1 MKIGSILY
9 NAIKAYLEN
18 EYMHD
23 YRVVLH
29 GILKNLCKELGFN
42 KEDAKIEELVDFLKN
57 YILEK
62 RTKKYYTFDFKIN
75 GNDIE
80 GKIIVE
86 RFGKIFDTIEE
97 IRKLLYVYYA
107 YSKNPSLTAQKI
119 EFLYKVFKPIFDIP
133 KNNKEIITDN
143 ESVKKY
149 YEKFFDWLIE
159 QYKTKNFLLITVV
172 GESGSGKTVTT
183 FYLASELAKRL
194 NTKMSYL
201 STLSEVD
208 KLIEHCVFRGD
219 EELLDSSIFVFD
231 ESYVITQKLENAFY
245 KFLNVLRWYTQTNK
259 AIVFIVLHSRHQA
272 SKNLKQN
279 VDYYFILDNNKFVK
293 VFNNSVDLSEIIRNI
308 RTYQGRLKFQD
319 GYLKTFRLLLDGDI
333 TTNINNTIIQKQIKG
348 KKNIVERVKIAFN
361 RYKFSV

>member
-42 KEDAKIEELVDFLKN
+42 KDAKIEELVDFLKN

-62 RTKKYYTFDFKIN
+62 RTKMYYTFDFKIN
-75 GNDIE
+75 GNGVE
-80 GKIIVE
+80 GKIVIE

-133 KNNKEIITDN
+133 KNNKEIISDVQKVN
-143 ESVKKY
+143 EY
-149 YEKFFDWLIE
+149 YNKFFDWLIE

-194 NTKMSYL
+194 NTKMNYL
-201 STLSEVD
+201 STFNEVD
-208 KLIEHCVFRGD
+208 KLVDFCVFKN
-219 EELLDSSIFVFD
+219 ELLDSSIFVFD
-231 ESYVITQKLENAFY
+231 EAYIINQRLENAFY
-245 KFLNVLRWYTQTNK
+245 KFLNVLRWYTRTNK
-259 AIVFIVLHSRHQA
+259 AIVFIILHSRHQA

-279 VDYYFILDNNKFVK
+279 VDYYFVLSNDKFVK
-293 VFNNSVDLSEIIRNI
+293 VFNNTLDLSEIIRNI
-308 RTYQGRLKFQD
+308 RTYQGRLKFLD
-319 GYLKTFRLLLDGDI
+319 GYLKSFRIMLSQEIAND
-333 TTNINNTIIQKQIKG
+333 INNVLIQKQVRG
-348 KKNIVERVKIAFN
+348 KKDIVEKVKIAFN

>member
-29 GILKNLCKELGFN
+29 GILKNLCNELGFN
-42 KEDAKIEELVDFLKN
+42 KEDAKIEELIDFLKN

-80 GKIIVE
+80 GRVVVE
-86 RFGKIFDTIEE
+86 RFGKIFNTIEE

-133 KNNKEIITDN
+133 KNNKDIVVDS
-143 ESVKKY
+143 ESIKKY
-149 YEKFFDWLIE
+149 YEKFLDWLIE

-194 NTKMSYL
+194 NTKMNYL
-201 STLSEVD
+201 STFNEVD
-208 KLIEHCVFRGD
+208 KLVEFCVFKN
-219 EELLDSSIFVFD
+219 ELLDSSIFVFD
-231 ESYVITQKLENAFY
+231 EAYIINQRLENAFY

-259 AIVFIVLHSRHQA
+259 AIVFIILHSRHQV

-279 VDYYFILDNNKFVK
+279 VDYYFILDNDKFVK
-293 VFNNSVDLSEIIRNI
+293 VFNNSLDLSEIIRNI
-308 RTYQGRLKFQD
+308 RTYQGRLKFGD
-319 GYLKTFRLLLDGDI
+319 GYLKSFRMFLSQEITNDI
-333 TTNINNTIIQKQIKG
+333 NSILVQKQIKG
-348 KKNIVERVKIAFN
+348 KKDIVEKVKIAFN
-361 RYKFSV
+361 RYKFSI

>member
-9 NAIKAYLEN
+9 NSVKSYLEN

-42 KEDAKIEELVDFLKN
+42 KEDAKIEELVEFLKN

-75 GNDIE
+75 ENGIE
-80 GKIIVE
+80 GKVVVE

-119 EFLYKVFKPIFDIP
+119 EFLYKVFKPILDLP
-133 KNNKEIITDN
+133 KNNKEIVVDSDKIN
-143 ESVKKY
+143 EY
-149 YEKFFDWLIE
+149 YNKFLDWLIE

-194 NTKMSYL
+194 NTKMNYL
-201 STLSEVD
+201 STFFEVD
-208 KLIEHCVFRGD
+208 RLVEHCVFRG
-219 EELLDSSIFVFD
+219 EQLLDSSIFVFD
-231 ESYVITQKLENAFY
+231 EAYIINQRLENAFY

-259 AIVFIVLHSRHQA
+259 AMVFIILHSRHQA

-279 VDYYFILDNNKFVK
+279 VDYYFVLSEDKFVK
-293 VFNNSVDLSEIIRNI
+293 VFNNNLDLSEIIKNI
-308 RTYQGRLKFQD
+308 RTYQGRLKFLD
-319 GYLKTFRLLLDGDI
+319 GYLKSFRILLSKEI
-333 TTNINNTIIQKQIKG
+333 ANEINNILIQKQVKG
-348 KKNIVERVKIAFN
+348 KKDIVEKVKIAFN

>member
-29 GILKNLCKELGFN
+29 GILKNLCRELGFN
-42 KEDAKIEELVDFLKN
+42 KEEARIEELVDFLKN

-75 GNDIE
+75 GNDVE
-80 GKIIVE
+80 GRVVIE

-119 EFLYKVFKPIFDIP
+119 DFLYKVFKPIFDIP
-133 KNNKEIITDN
+133 RSNKEIIDDTQKIN
-143 ESVKKY
+143 EY
-149 YEKFFDWLIE
+149 YNKFFDWLID

-183 FYLASELAKRL
+183 FYVATELAKRL
-194 NTKMSYL
+194 GTKMNYL
-201 STLSEVD
+201 STFTDVE
-208 KLIEHCVFRGD
+208 KLLDFCVFKN
-219 EELLDSSIFVFD
+219 ELLDSSVFVFD
-231 ESYVITQKLENAFY
+231 EAYIITQKLENAFY

-259 AIVFIVLHSRHQA
+259 AIVFIILHSRHQA

-279 VDYYFILDNNKFVK
+279 VDYYFVLDNDKFVK
-293 VFNNSVDLSEIIRNI
+293 VFNNSLDLNEIIRNI
-308 RTYQGRLKFQD
+308 RTYQGRLKFSD
-319 GYLKTFRLLLDGDI
+319 GYLKGFRIILNNEFVN
-333 TTNINNTIIQKQIKG
+333 NINNILIEKQIKG
-348 KKNIVERVKIAFN
+348 KKNIVEKVKIAFN